1 MRTAFAMVLLLLL
14 AGLVQPPQTTEL
26 ADEITVFA
34 TDEYT
39 PYANITMG
47 SNQAIAANIAHSG
60 TKNVAGQDWDVYRF
74 TLDST
79 GQLNV
84 QFDGSNSYDPDATSG
99 NGIDTYEWNIFFDK
113 PYDDNSFS
121 LEGHTFSEPASS
133 NGLFSYSFQ
142 NVTVSEDGT
151 QEQEIRMEL
160 RVYDAA
166 GKFSERFRMYF
177 VVLPEGSTDQPPE
190 FQFDMSA
197 NMTSTDQDFF
207 YINGTLVSG
216 SETGQVSVEGA
227 FSMDDFDKN
236 ALEKYNLVVD
246 GLFVRSSQLSDADTF
261 SMQLSIDG
269 LYTNLS
275 ETVYVYIKTYEG
287 DNQRWVTYHWFE
299 ITLLACQGLVAPQGA
314 IDAGGEFILDE
325 DGECQWEGAWTY
337 DSQTGQ
343 WEAPEPV
350 EPIDVKHNS
359 TLSITEVGP
368 FKSSVDTYSID
379 GVSYPVLYL
388 KESFHVDALL
398 TQSNGQAVGGK
409 CLNIYFDPQ
418 ENTSPIAT
426 IRTNDTHGTIEWFSG
441 DPLQNP
447 TLRGVEVTGDKMEG
461 LRTLKV
467 AYEPEINVSGGCDMD
482 VENALNGSVVEM
494 EVLVRSRV
502 DLGVVTNWY
511 RGGES
516 GIPEGEL
523 VVGEVVLRRDRI
535 DTAIANEE
543 IQFIRQYRN
552 ETGAWVTS
560 TAATNTTITSEQGI
574 ARFEWSFD
582 GQLCD
587 GVECT
592 GEWQVIAVYGGSQ
605 NFLASQSN
613 ITFAVDFKAVDEVE
627 DTFSECEEWE
637 YWYPD
642 LIDPSLPGNGCPH
655 YEESNTGDG
664 DGASTGDGDGT
675 NEDDEDDE
683 GEDLL
688 PGFEAWLLILAL
700 LFAVSFRRKLNV

>member
-1 MRTAFAMVLLLLL
+1 MRTALAMVLLLLL

-166 GKFSERFRMYF
+166 GKFSEKFRMYF

-236 ALEKYNLVVD
+236 ALEKYTLVVD

-261 SMQLSIDG
+261 SMQLAIDG

-343 WEAPEPV
+343 WEAPAPEVSIDFEPTSVQNNISPTTNHFLINGTISSTTV
-350 EPIDVKHNS
+350 EEVFIEVTFDYIYLTTLETVTAYALDLGLWNGSSGLSEGENFSLGLMLDPIRSNV
-359 TLSITEVGP
+359 TFYETVYIYAYTITENNTILSLETIT
-368 FKSSVDTYSID
+368 FSIPVINFPPIENNTNESEENLTNPQVPPDLPELNISDYVSHCD
-379 GVSYPVLYL
+379 GW
-388 KESFHVDALL
+388 ESF
-398 TQSNGQAVGGK
+398 
-409 CLNIYFDPQ
+409 
-418 ENTSPIAT
+418 
-426 IRTNDTHGTIEWFSG
+426 TIEQINQVISG
-441 DPLQNP
+441 TDCP
-447 TLRGVEVTGDKMEG
+447 EVDD
-461 LRTLKV
+461 
-467 AYEPEINVSGGCDMD
+467 S
-482 VENALNGSVVEM
+482 GSV
-494 EVLVRSRV
+494 
-502 DLGVVTNWY
+502 
-511 RGGES
+511 
-516 GIPEGEL
+516 
-523 VVGEVVLRRDRI
+523 
-535 DTAIANEE
+535 
-543 IQFIRQYRN
+543 
-552 ETGAWVTS
+552 
-560 TAATNTTITSEQGI
+560 
-574 ARFEWSFD
+574 
-582 GQLCD
+582 
-587 GVECT
+587 
-592 GEWQVIAVYGGSQ
+592 
-605 NFLASQSN
+605 
-613 ITFAVDFKAVDEVE
+613 
-627 DTFSECEEWE
+627 
-637 YWYPD
+637 
-642 LIDPSLPGNGCPH
+642 
-655 YEESNTGDG
+655 
-664 DGASTGDGDGT
+664 
-675 NEDDEDDE
+675 EDDESE
-683 GEDLL
+683 EESM

>member
-1 MRTAFAMVLLLLL
+1 MRTALAMVLLLLL

-166 GKFSERFRMYF
+166 GKFSEKFRMYF

-236 ALEKYNLVVD
+236 ALEKYTLVVD

-261 SMQLSIDG
+261 SMQLAIDG

-343 WEAPEPV
+343 WEAPAPEVSIDFEPTSVQNNISPTTNHFLINGTISSTTV
-350 EPIDVKHNS
+350 EEVFIEVTFDYIYLTTLETVTAYALDLGLWNGSSGLSEGETFSLGLMLDPIRSNV
-359 TLSITEVGP
+359 TFYETVYIYAYTITENNTILSLETIT
-368 FKSSVDTYSID
+368 FSIPVINFPPIENNTNESEENLTNPQVPPDLPELNISDYVSHCD
-379 GVSYPVLYL
+379 GW
-388 KESFHVDALL
+388 ESF
-398 TQSNGQAVGGK
+398 
-409 CLNIYFDPQ
+409 
-418 ENTSPIAT
+418 
-426 IRTNDTHGTIEWFSG
+426 TIEQINQVISG
-441 DPLQNP
+441 SDCP
-447 TLRGVEVTGDKMEG
+447 EVDD
-461 LRTLKV
+461 
-467 AYEPEINVSGGCDMD
+467 S
-482 VENALNGSVVEM
+482 GSV
-494 EVLVRSRV
+494 
-502 DLGVVTNWY
+502 
-511 RGGES
+511 
-516 GIPEGEL
+516 
-523 VVGEVVLRRDRI
+523 
-535 DTAIANEE
+535 
-543 IQFIRQYRN
+543 
-552 ETGAWVTS
+552 
-560 TAATNTTITSEQGI
+560 
-574 ARFEWSFD
+574 
-582 GQLCD
+582 
-587 GVECT
+587 
-592 GEWQVIAVYGGSQ
+592 
-605 NFLASQSN
+605 
-613 ITFAVDFKAVDEVE
+613 
-627 DTFSECEEWE
+627 
-637 YWYPD
+637 
-642 LIDPSLPGNGCPH
+642 
-655 YEESNTGDG
+655 
-664 DGASTGDGDGT
+664 
-675 NEDDEDDE
+675 EDDESE
-683 GEDLL
+683 EESM

>member
-1 MRTAFAMVLLLLL
+1 MRTALAMVFLLLL

-166 GKFSERFRMYF
+166 GKFSEKFRMYF

-236 ALEKYNLVVD
+236 ALEKYTLVVD

-261 SMQLSIDG
+261 SMQLAIDG

-343 WEAPEPV
+343 WEAPAPEVSIDFEPTSVQNNISPTTNHFLINGTISSTTV
-350 EPIDVKHNS
+350 EEVFIEVTFDYIYLTTLETVTAYALDLGLWNGSSGLSEGETFSLGLMLDPIRSNV
-359 TLSITEVGP
+359 TFYETVYIYAYTITENNTILSLETIT
-368 FKSSVDTYSID
+368 FSIPVINFPPIENNTNESEENLTNPQVPPDLPELNISDYVSHCD
-379 GVSYPVLYL
+379 GW
-388 KESFHVDALL
+388 ESF
-398 TQSNGQAVGGK
+398 
-409 CLNIYFDPQ
+409 
-418 ENTSPIAT
+418 
-426 IRTNDTHGTIEWFSG
+426 TIEQINQVISG
-441 DPLQNP
+441 SDCP
-447 TLRGVEVTGDKMEG
+447 EVDD
-461 LRTLKV
+461 
-467 AYEPEINVSGGCDMD
+467 S
-482 VENALNGSVVEM
+482 GSV
-494 EVLVRSRV
+494 
-502 DLGVVTNWY
+502 
-511 RGGES
+511 
-516 GIPEGEL
+516 
-523 VVGEVVLRRDRI
+523 
-535 DTAIANEE
+535 
-543 IQFIRQYRN
+543 
-552 ETGAWVTS
+552 
-560 TAATNTTITSEQGI
+560 
-574 ARFEWSFD
+574 
-582 GQLCD
+582 
-587 GVECT
+587 
-592 GEWQVIAVYGGSQ
+592 
-605 NFLASQSN
+605 
-613 ITFAVDFKAVDEVE
+613 
-627 DTFSECEEWE
+627 
-637 YWYPD
+637 
-642 LIDPSLPGNGCPH
+642 
-655 YEESNTGDG
+655 
-664 DGASTGDGDGT
+664 
-675 NEDDEDDE
+675 EDDESE
-683 GEDLL
+683 EESM

>member
-1 MRTAFAMVLLLLL
+1 MRTALAMVLLLLL

-166 GKFSERFRMYF
+166 GKFSEKFRMYF

-236 ALEKYNLVVD
+236 ALEKYTLVVD

-261 SMQLSIDG
+261 SMQLAIDG

-325 DGECQWEGAWTY
+325 DGECQWGGAWTY

-343 WEAPEPV
+343 WEAPAPEVSIDFEPTSVQNNISPTTNHFLINGTISSTTV
-350 EPIDVKHNS
+350 EEVFIEVTFDYIYLTTLETVTAYALDLGLWNGSSGLSEGETFSLGLMLDPIRSNV
-359 TLSITEVGP
+359 TFYETVYIYAYTITENNTILSLETIT
-368 FKSSVDTYSID
+368 FSIPVINFPPIENNTNESEENLTNPQVPPDLPELNISDYVSHCD
-379 GVSYPVLYL
+379 GW
-388 KESFHVDALL
+388 ESF
-398 TQSNGQAVGGK
+398 
-409 CLNIYFDPQ
+409 
-418 ENTSPIAT
+418 
-426 IRTNDTHGTIEWFSG
+426 TIEQINQVISG
-441 DPLQNP
+441 SDCP
-447 TLRGVEVTGDKMEG
+447 EVDD
-461 LRTLKV
+461 
-467 AYEPEINVSGGCDMD
+467 S
-482 VENALNGSVVEM
+482 GSV
-494 EVLVRSRV
+494 
-502 DLGVVTNWY
+502 
-511 RGGES
+511 
-516 GIPEGEL
+516 
-523 VVGEVVLRRDRI
+523 
-535 DTAIANEE
+535 
-543 IQFIRQYRN
+543 
-552 ETGAWVTS
+552 
-560 TAATNTTITSEQGI
+560 
-574 ARFEWSFD
+574 
-582 GQLCD
+582 
-587 GVECT
+587 
-592 GEWQVIAVYGGSQ
+592 
-605 NFLASQSN
+605 
-613 ITFAVDFKAVDEVE
+613 
-627 DTFSECEEWE
+627 
-637 YWYPD
+637 
-642 LIDPSLPGNGCPH
+642 
-655 YEESNTGDG
+655 
-664 DGASTGDGDGT
+664 
-675 NEDDEDDE
+675 EDDESE
-683 GEDLL
+683 EESM

>member
-1 MRTAFAMVLLLLL
+1 MRTALAMVLLLLL

-26 ADEITVFA
+26 SDEITVFA

-60 TKNVAGQDWDVYRF
+60 TKNVAGKDWDVYRF

-166 GKFSERFRMYF
+166 GKFSEKFRMYF

-236 ALEKYNLVVD
+236 ALEKYTLVVD

-261 SMQLSIDG
+261 SMQLAIDG

-343 WEAPEPV
+343 WEAPAPEVSIDFEPTSVQNNISPTTNHFLINGTISSTTV
-350 EPIDVKHNS
+350 EEVFIEVTFDYIYLTTLETVTAYALDLGLWNGSSGLSEGETFSLGLMLDPIRSNV
-359 TLSITEVGP
+359 TFYETVYIYAYTITENNTILSLETIT
-368 FKSSVDTYSID
+368 FSIPVINFPPIENNTNESEENLTNPQVPPDLPELNISDYVSHCD
-379 GVSYPVLYL
+379 GW
-388 KESFHVDALL
+388 ESF
-398 TQSNGQAVGGK
+398 
-409 CLNIYFDPQ
+409 
-418 ENTSPIAT
+418 
-426 IRTNDTHGTIEWFSG
+426 TIEQINQVISG
-441 DPLQNP
+441 SDCP
-447 TLRGVEVTGDKMEG
+447 EVDD
-461 LRTLKV
+461 
-467 AYEPEINVSGGCDMD
+467 S
-482 VENALNGSVVEM
+482 GSV
-494 EVLVRSRV
+494 
-502 DLGVVTNWY
+502 
-511 RGGES
+511 
-516 GIPEGEL
+516 
-523 VVGEVVLRRDRI
+523 
-535 DTAIANEE
+535 
-543 IQFIRQYRN
+543 
-552 ETGAWVTS
+552 
-560 TAATNTTITSEQGI
+560 
-574 ARFEWSFD
+574 
-582 GQLCD
+582 
-587 GVECT
+587 
-592 GEWQVIAVYGGSQ
+592 
-605 NFLASQSN
+605 
-613 ITFAVDFKAVDEVE
+613 
-627 DTFSECEEWE
+627 
-637 YWYPD
+637 
-642 LIDPSLPGNGCPH
+642 
-655 YEESNTGDG
+655 
-664 DGASTGDGDGT
+664 
-675 NEDDEDDE
+675 EDDESE
-683 GEDLL
+683 EESM